1 MKKSCT
7 GRATLPQPVEVGS
20 AGGEE
25 REFGVRMILPGR
37 EELAEASEWGDPCL
51 VCQDGGGQCFL
62 EVRATTL
69 RIAMSGSLWSRI
81 SW

>member
-1 MKKSCT
+1 M
-7 GRATLPQPVEVGS
+7 EVGS

-25 REFGVRMILPGR
+25 RESGVRVILPGR
-37 EELAEASEWGDPCL
+37 EELAEASEWGDPYL

-62 EVRATTL
+62 EIRATAL
-69 RIAMSGSLWSRI
+69 RIGMSGSLWSRM